1 MLQLCDVVVFCVF
14 YWLVL
19 YVFFVFYVEFLV
31 VILFFFAL
39 SLLSF
44 KLVCYHDQTQ
54 TKMHMDGAM
63 NDFVSW
69 CMIHHV
75 SYQRFCMHSYRVSHL
90 T

>member
-1 MLQLCDVVVFCVF
+1 MCVLCFMWNFWLFFC
-14 YWLVL
+14 
-19 YVFFVFYVEFLV
+19 
-31 VILFFFAL
+31 FFAL

-69 CMIHHV
+69 CMIHRV
-75 SYQRFCMHSYRVSHL
+75 GYQNFVCIAIVG
-90 T
+90 

>member
-1 MLQLCDVVVFCVF
+1 MFFSVSFVCVVCVLCGIFGC
-14 YWLVL
+14 Y
-19 YVFFVFYVEFLV
+19 FV
-31 VILFFFAL
+31 FFAL

-44 KLVCYHDQTQ
+44 KLECYHDQTQ

>member
-1 MLQLCDVVVFCVF
+1 MLQLCDVLVFCVF
-14 YWLVL
+14 SVECSV
-19 YVFFVFYVEFLV
+19 VFL
-31 VILFFFAL
+31 FFAL
-39 SLLSF
+39 SLPSF

-75 SYQRFCMHSYRVSHL
+75 SYQKFCLHSYRVSHL
-90 T
+90 TKYTVT